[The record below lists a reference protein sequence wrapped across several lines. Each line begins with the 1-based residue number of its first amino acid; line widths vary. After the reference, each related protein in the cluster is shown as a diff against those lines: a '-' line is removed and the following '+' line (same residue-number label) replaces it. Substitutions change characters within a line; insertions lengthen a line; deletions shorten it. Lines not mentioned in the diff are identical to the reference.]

1 MTAEQDGQSALDG
14 LPVRIRRVEKPFTPR
29 LLHLLERVF
38 LYGMLAVFALVFF
51 APFYW
56 VVTASIKETAE
67 LRMIPPTWWPQSFT
81 LEHYVTVW
89 TPRFARYFLNTFIYA
104 GGTTVI
110 VLITCP
116 LLAFALVK
124 FPSIFGNLLF
134 GVIVAT
140 MMVPFATYVVPLHG
154 LLVVIERATGIPM
167 LNTYWGMILPW
178 MIHPFG
184 VFLMRQAMFGVPDEL
199 LDAAR
204 IDGSST
210 LGMFWRV
217 VMPLVRTY
225 VVTLA
230 IFMFIFKYDDLLWPL
245 VVATDQAMYPLTIG
259 LVEFIGTFFVEYGL
273 FTAASVSAIVPVV
286 VLYIFLQRYI
296 LEGVALSGIKG

>member
-1 MTAEQDGQSALDG
+1 MTAEQSGQQALEPLEVHG
-14 LPVRIRRVEKPFTPR
+14 RRVARPLVPR
-29 LLHLLERVF
+29 LLRLSERLF
-38 LYGMLAVFALVFF
+38 LFLMLAIFALIFF
-51 APFYW
+51 VPFYW

-81 LEHYVTVW
+81 LQHYVDVW
-89 TPRFARYFLNTFIYA
+89 TPRFARYFLNTFVYA
-104 GGTTVI
+104 GGTTIIVI
-110 VLITCP
+110 VTCP
-116 LLAFALVK
+116 LLAFAMVK
-124 FPSIFGNLLF
+124 FPSTFGNLVF
-134 GVIVAT
+134 GVIIAT

-154 LLVVIERATGIPM
+154 LLVAIERNTGIPM

-178 MIHPFG
+178 MMHPFG

-204 IDGSST
+204 IDGAST
-210 LGMFWRV
+210 LGTFWRV

-245 VVATDQAMYPLTIG
+245 VVATDQDMYPLTVG

-286 VLYIFLQRYI
+286 ILYIFLQRYI
-296 LEGVALSGIKG
+296 LEGVALSGLKG